1 MLLRLGLRDEDL
13 LLVDGWWGV
22 ERDGRGG
29 VVGVADGRFDGVLE
43 EHAPV
48 VVEDA
53 GDRVQAARVDSLVV
67 A

>member
-1 MLLRLGLRDEDL
+1 
-13 LLVDGWWGV
+13 VDGWWGV